1 MKYYAVNAG
10 NKKTIIKGEWKDVE
24 PKVRSLI
31 TGVPNPKFKGF
42 KTEAEALEF
51 LKEGTS
57 AEQKT
62 AYSASAGKEA
72 FEFKSDAVI
81 FVDGSRNF
89 DVPDFDGKKPNR
101 SLNKDKGFYY
111 SPYGMII
118 FFRDGSVYVESA
130 KLIDGQVLSSKETS
144 MIAYRNGFTI
154 DKDGRAELLAASEE
168 QIKIAIKHQELEFN
182 YGCVL
187 TSWNDSSELEAARR
201 ALDICFNEK
210 KLRNVDI
217 FYDCQTISKVGNC
230 FYAVTGQAKEP
241 VLGSNITAFVGDFC
255 RKLNDGSRHID
266 FHWIPAHG
274 LGPIWAKFNDCVD
287 VLAKAETYN
296 KPIGKAGSLNPNLAK
311 EGVKPFEDSLTYSEY
326 VTEDDVKRVTAARR
340 KQAYNFIYKVL
351 KDESIRPK
359 FI

>member
-1 MKYYAVNAG
+1 MGKRKFMKYYAVKAG
-10 NKKTIIKGEWKDVE
+10 AVEKIISGEWNEAE
-24 PKVRSLI
+24 PKIRSLI
-31 TGVPNPKFKGF
+31 KGVSGAKYKGF
-42 KTEAEALEF
+42 KTEAEAEKF
-51 LKEGTS
+51 LRQDS
-57 AEQKT
+57 APEKIDDDT
-62 AYSASAGKEA
+62 P
-72 FEFKSDAVI
+72 FEFTSDAVI

-89 DVPDFDGKKPNR
+89 DVPDFDGRKPNR

-118 FFRDGSVYVESA
+118 FFRDGSIYVESA
-130 KLIDGQVLSSKETS
+130 KLIDGPVNDKETS
-144 MIAYRNGFTI
+144 MVASRNGFTI
-154 DKDGRAELLAASEE
+154 SADGKIEQLAPSEE
-168 QIKIAIKHQELEFN
+168 TIKVGIKYQEKEFN

-187 TSWNDSSELEAARR
+187 TSWNDSSELEAARK

-241 VLGSNITAFVGDFC
+241 ALGSNITAFVGDFC

-287 VLAKAETYN
+287 VLAKSETYN
-296 KPIGKAGSLNPNLAK
+296 KPVGSAGSLNPNLAK
-311 EGVKPFEDSLTYSEY
+311 EGVKPFEDSLTYFEY

>member
-1 MKYYAVNAG
+1 MKYYAVKAG
-10 NKKTIIKGEWKDVE
+10 AVEKIISGEWNEAE
-24 PKVRSLI
+24 PKIRSLI
-31 TGVPNPKFKGF
+31 KGVSGAKYKGF
-42 KTEAEALEF
+42 KTEAEAEKF
-51 LKEGTS
+51 LRQDS
-57 AEQKT
+57 APEKIDDDT
-62 AYSASAGKEA
+62 P
-72 FEFKSDAVI
+72 FEFTSDAVI

-89 DVPDFDGKKPNR
+89 DVPDFDGRKPNR

-118 FFRDGSVYVESA
+118 FFRDGSIYVESA
-130 KLIDGQVLSSKETS
+130 KLIDGPVNDKETS
-144 MIAYRNGFTI
+144 MVASRNGFTI
-154 DKDGRAELLAASEE
+154 SADGKIEQLAPSEE
-168 QIKIAIKHQELEFN
+168 TIKVGIKYQEKEFN

-187 TSWNDSSELEAARR
+187 TSWNDSSELEAARK

-241 VLGSNITAFVGDFC
+241 ALGSNITAFVGDFC

-287 VLAKAETYN
+287 VLAKSETYN
-296 KPIGKAGSLNPNLAK
+296 KPVGSAGSLNPNLAK

>member
-1 MKYYAVNAG
+1 M
-10 NKKTIIKGEWKDVE
+10 
-24 PKVRSLI
+24 
-31 TGVPNPKFKGF
+31 
-42 KTEAEALEF
+42 
-51 LKEGTS
+51 
-57 AEQKT
+57 
-62 AYSASAGKEA
+62 
-72 FEFKSDAVI
+72 
-81 FVDGSRNF
+81 
-89 DVPDFDGKKPNR
+89 
-101 SLNKDKGFYY
+101 
-111 SPYGMII
+111 
-118 FFRDGSVYVESA
+118 
-130 KLIDGQVLSSKETS
+130 
-144 MIAYRNGFTI
+144 
-154 DKDGRAELLAASEE
+154 
-168 QIKIAIKHQELEFN
+168 
-182 YGCVL
+182 L

-241 VLGSNITAFVGDFC
+241 ALGSNITAFVGDFC

-287 VLAKAETYN
+287 VLAKSETYN
-296 KPIGKAGSLNPNLAK
+296 KPVGRAGSLNPNLAK